1 MRSRYRVV
9 DTESVYFVTSTIVEW
24 IPGFTSAPYFEI
36 ITNSLAYCRQHKG
49 LRLYAYVVLDNHIH
63 LIAGADDLSSV
74 IQAFK
79 RHTAKQIVELA
90 TTTKRDWLLNQ
101 FAYYR
106 KKHKI
111 TSEHQVWQEGF
122 HPQRIQD
129 DDMMYQKL
137 KYIHE
142 NPVRRGYVEA
152 PEHWRYSSA
161 RNYILNDDRVLEIDR
176 LEP

>member
-9 DTESVYFVTSTIVEW
+9 DTESVYFLTSTILEW
-24 IPGFTSAPYFEI
+24 LPVFTSAPYFEI
-36 ITNSLAYCRQHKG
+36 VTKSLAYCRHHKA
-49 LRLYAYVVLDNHIH
+49 LRLYAYVILDNHIH
-63 LIAGADDLSSV
+63 VIGGAEDLSGV
-74 IQAFK
+74 MQAFK
-79 RHTAKQIVELA
+79 RHTAKQIIELA
-90 TTTKRDWLLNQ
+90 TSTNREWLLNQ

-111 TSEHQVWQEGF
+111 ASKHQVWQEGF
-122 HPQRIQD
+122 YPKRIQD

-161 RNYILNDDRVLEIDR
+161 RNYIVNDDRIMEIDR